1 MFAVV
6 VDNMVGFVVEM
17 FEEGDEEDAVEDDED
32 DDDDKVAED
41 VLLF

>member
-6 VDNMVGFVVEM
+6 VDNIAGFVVDV
-17 FEEGDEEDAVEDDED
+17 FEEGDEEDAVEDDD
-32 DDDDKVAED
+32 DDDEDKVAED